1 MPCIVVM
8 GCYRS
13 GTSAVAGILHNLGVH
28 MGNNFQEPNE
38 QNPKGYFE
46 DPEFVAVNLEIYKA
60 SIVKYADEFSK
71 NSELFEAKKKF
82 NYLCESRAIA
92 MASEDSCGRPTKWGF
107 KDPKFCLTA
116 KHVELPSETKII
128 WIHRNVT
135 HTALS
140 IIKAIG
146 DLSGSDAHLDK
157 WEKFVDHYRNETEK
171 YLNNMSLDS
180 MDINFDTLMK
190 YPRAG
195 VNRIATFIEH
205 ADGHQHAF
213 DYMHPYEEF

>member
-46 DPEFVAVNLEIYKA
+46 DPEFVAVNLGIYKA

-92 MASEDSCGRPTKWGF
+92 MASEESCGRPTKWGF
-107 KDPKFCLTA
+107 KDPKFCVTA

-128 WIHRNVT
+128 WIHRDIDD
-135 HTALS
+135 TAKS
-140 IIKAIG
+140 IIKSIG
-146 DLSGSDAHLDK
+146 GLSGRDAHIEK
-157 WEKFVDHYRNETEK
+157 WRKFVEHYRDESRSF
-171 YLNNMSLDS
+171 LNNMSLDS
-180 MDINFDTLMK
+180 MDLDFTSLMRD
-190 YPRAG
+190 PRHAIA
-195 VNRIATFIEH
+195 RIAHFIDHTGGYHE
-205 ADGHQHAF
+205 AL
-213 DYMHPYEEF
+213 DYMEPYL